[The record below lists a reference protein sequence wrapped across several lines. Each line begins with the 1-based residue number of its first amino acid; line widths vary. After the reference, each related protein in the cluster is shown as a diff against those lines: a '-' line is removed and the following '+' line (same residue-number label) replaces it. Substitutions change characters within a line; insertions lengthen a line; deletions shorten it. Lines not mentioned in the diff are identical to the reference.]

1 MQSIP
6 TIETERLR
14 LRAIEAK
21 DQGDIFDIFSDD
33 DVIRHYDVEAFTSA
47 DEAGRVID
55 GFGRWFQRQE
65 AIRWG
70 ITLLDSGKLI
80 GTCCFDGI
88 HTPFRRANLGYNL
101 GSTYWRRGYALEA
114 CRAIVD
120 YAFSKGLFGP
130 IHRIQAITVPENITS
145 EQLLEKL
152 WFRREA
158 VLQQYGFWKGLP
170 RDMHMFALLKEN
182 YDRTGSDDGA
192 ASDKS

>member
-6 TIETERLR
+6 TIETERLC

-33 DVIRHYDVEAFTSA
+33 DVMRHYDIDSFTSA
-47 DEAGRVID
+47 DEATRVID
-55 GFGRWFQRQE
+55 GFDEWFQRQE
-65 AIRWG
+65 AVRWG

-88 HTPFRRANLGYNL
+88 HAPFQRANLGYNL
-101 GSTYWRRGYALEA
+101 GSSYWKQGYAVEA

-130 IHRIQAITVPENITS
+130 INRIQAITVPDNMAS

-152 WFRREA
+152 GFRREA

-182 YDRTGSDDGA
+182 YDGISSDDSTPSA
-192 ASDKS
+192 KS